1 MNDIDNNNNNTVIA
15 CHRPLSF
22 QVKMTNKLIIYFNI
36 FEQYKLDAFNMHGS
50 NFEESFES

>member
-15 CHRPLSF
+15 CQRQLSF

-36 FEQYKLDAFNMHGS
+36 FDQYKLYAFNMHVS
-50 NFEESFES
+50 NFEESFEG